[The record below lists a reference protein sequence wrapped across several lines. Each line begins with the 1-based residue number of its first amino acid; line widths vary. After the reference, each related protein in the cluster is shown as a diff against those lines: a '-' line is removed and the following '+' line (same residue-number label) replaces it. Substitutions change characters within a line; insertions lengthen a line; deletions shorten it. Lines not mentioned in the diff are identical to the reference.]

1 MFIVPSL
8 GCYQRS
14 SLQMEKTPYTVLL
27 VLTVVSLALPSRVK
41 PNRTLTLRILRGGRV
56 IELTGKRPW

>member
-1 MFIVPSL
+1 
-8 GCYQRS
+8 
-14 SLQMEKTPYTVLL
+14 MEKTPYTVLL

>member
-1 MFIVPSL
+1 MK
-8 GCYQRS
+8 
-14 SLQMEKTPYTVLL
+14 KTPYTVLL
-27 VLTVVSLALPSRVK
+27 VLTVISLALPSRVK